1 MNTQAATR
9 QQEDFRPNA
18 DKSLFNDKMRYLV
31 RCGYFKGSEIV
42 GTYWPE
48 RDELHTGRAC
58 TLEDLAAGEWEHPL
72 QVIEFNSV
80 EHICSDVSED
90 FAIEIASRAINEGDH
105 TLGQRAY
112 DFCEQHGGLEIMRGI
127 RVG

>member
-1 MNTQAATR
+1 
-9 QQEDFRPNA
+9 
-18 DKSLFNDKMRYLV
+18 MRYLV
-31 RCGYFKGSEIV
+31 RCRVCIAAASLSALIIG
-42 GTYWPE
+42 PE
-48 RDELHTGRAC
+48 RDVNYSTGRAC

-112 DFCEQHGGLEIMRGI
+112 DFCELTRRPQKSCAGSASADPEYAVNFIGENDVR
-127 RVG
+127 RDQT